1 MQTRPNVLPLLAG
14 AALLLTLGQAKSA
27 QAQTF
32 SFINDMSNAQV
43 VSVSGN
49 GGASYINAYAGGY
62 KGQMDSDPIINIF
75 CTDFNHEILAGD
87 QYQANT
93 SHMVTD
99 AAGPL
104 VNGYY
109 DGGLASALNSKD
121 YKPVGTLAASARA
134 GQIAFL
140 ADNYLGA
147 TSFSNGFSLQDNL
160 AAINLSIW
168 DIAQDGGDGL
178 GAGELRANTNLSA
191 LTNTYLSQAASHSG
205 YTSQT
210 AEWIQAP
217 VACDSS
223 HKQDYV
229 TKTAA
234 VPEPGSFP
242 LLLVGLTGLG
252 GWAARKQRRGL
263 KTLA

>member
-1 MQTRPNVLPLLAG
+1 MPTTRTYLPLIAG

-32 SFINDMSNAQV
+32 SFVNDMSDSQV

-49 GGASYINAYAGGY
+49 GGANFSSVYAGRY
-62 KGQMDSDPIINIF
+62 KGQINSDPVMNIF
-75 CTDFNHEILAGD
+75 CTDFSHEIQAGD

-93 SHMVTD
+93 SHLVTD

-104 VNGYY
+104 AGGYY
-109 DGGLASALNSKD
+109 NGGLASAMNAQD
-121 YKPVGTLAASARA
+121 YKPSGSLAASARA

-147 TSFSNGFSLQDNL
+147 SSFSNGFSLQDNL
-160 AAINLSIW
+160 AAVNLSIW

-178 GAGELRANTNLSA
+178 DAGSLRADTSLSA
-191 LTNTYLSQAASHSG
+191 LASTYEAQAAAHG
-205 YTSQT
+205 DYTSQT

-217 VACDSS
+217 VSCDGS

-229 TKTAA
+229 TKAAA
-234 VPEPGSFP
+234 VPEPGTFP

-252 GWAARKQRRGL
+252 AWAARKRRAL
-263 KTLA
+263 SVA

>member
-1 MQTRPNVLPLLAG
+1 MPTQRLSFPILAG
-14 AALLLTLGQAKSA
+14 TALLLTLGHPQAA

-32 SFINDMSNAQV
+32 SFINDMSDARTIN
-43 VSVSGN
+43 VSGD
-49 GGASYINAYAGGY
+49 GGASFISAYAGRY
-62 KGQMDSDPIINIF
+62 KGQLNTNPTINIF

-93 SHMVTD
+93 DHLVTD
-99 AAGPL
+99 AAGSR
-104 VNGYY
+104 VGAYY
-109 DGGLASALNSKD
+109 NGGLASALTSQD
-121 YKPVGTLAASARA
+121 YQPTGSLAASARA

-147 TSFSNGFSLQDNL
+147 TSFSNGFSLQDNM

-178 GAGELRANTNLSA
+178 GAGQLRADTDLGA
-191 LTNTYLSQAASHSG
+191 LTDTYLSQAAAHGS

-217 VACDSS
+217 IACDNS

-229 TKTAA
+229 TKVAA
-234 VPEPGSFP
+234 VPEPGTFP
-242 LLLVGLTGLG
+242 LLLLGLTGLG
-252 GWAARKQRRGL
+252 AWVVRKRR
-263 KTLA
+263 TVPLA

>member
-1 MQTRPNVLPLLAG
+1 MQTRHNALPFLAG

-32 SFINDMSNAQV
+32 SFINNMSDSQV

-49 GGASYINAYAGGY
+49 GGASYINAYAGRY
-62 KGQMDSDPIINIF
+62 MGQLDSDPIINIF
-75 CTDFNHEILAGD
+75 CTDFNHEIVAGD
-87 QYQANT
+87 TYQADT

-121 YKPVGTLAASARA
+121 YKPDGSLAASARA

-178 GAGELRANTNLSA
+178 GAGALRANTDLTG
-191 LTNTYLSQAASHSG
+191 LTNTYLSQAAAHSD

-217 VACDSS
+217 IACDNS

-242 LLLVGLTGLG
+242 LLLLGLTGLG
-252 GWAARKQRRGL
+252 GWVARKRRTVALG
-263 KTLA
+263 